1 MQAAAKELGFDV
13 NSLAADAKGGKV
25 AAMLAEDQGE
35 ARSMGIRGA
44 PFFAINNLLLPGAPD
59 RDLLEQA
66 VQKAKSL
73 L

>member
-1 MQAAAKELGFDV
+1 
-13 NSLAADAKGGKV
+13 
-25 AAMLAEDQGE
+25 
-35 ARSMGIRGA
+35 MGIRGA

-59 RDLLEQA
+59 KELLEQA